1 MNTHIPDAIGEIV
14 SDTTFE
20 HDKSMLFSSLVCF
33 LLYEDEAVLQ
43 CPLINVLTNLVNP
56 LANCVIIGLIHELN

>member
-1 MNTHIPDAIGEIV
+1 MNTHIPDAIGEFV
-14 SDTTFE
+14 SDTTCE
-20 HDKSMLFSSLVCF
+20 HDKSVLFSSLVCF
-33 LLYEDEAVLQ
+33 RLYGDEAVLQ